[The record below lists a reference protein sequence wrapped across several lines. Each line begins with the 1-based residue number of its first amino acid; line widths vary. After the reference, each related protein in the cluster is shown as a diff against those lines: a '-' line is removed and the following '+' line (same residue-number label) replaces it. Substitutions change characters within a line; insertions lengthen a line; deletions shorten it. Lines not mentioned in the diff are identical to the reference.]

1 MANKFSFE
9 FNLSHNSINELIKNL
24 KDYQKELE
32 NSKKYIL
39 EALAEYTQQ
48 RVKYYI
54 SETVGKGGYV
64 PTNSL
69 KDSILISKI
78 VGDLVRVYTNL
89 AYAKYVEFGT
99 GVVAKGNPHPTSNEF
114 GWNYDVN
121 EHGEKGWVYKAS
133 DGNFYWTQ
141 GEEAHQF
148 MYRAWLDLKA
158 NYIDITKQVLKE
170 RGIIKGT

>member
-1 MANKFSFE
+1 MTNKFDFE
-9 FNLSHNSINELIKNL
+9 FVLSHKSIQKLVKNL

-39 EALAEYTQQ
+39 EALAKYTQE

-54 SETVGKGGYV
+54 SETVGNGGY
-64 PTNSL
+64 PSTNTL
-69 KDSILISKI
+69 LDSILISKI
-78 VGDLVRVYTNL
+78 TGDMVRVYTNL
-89 AYAKYVEFGT
+89 AYAKFVEFGT
-99 GVVAKGNPHPTSNEF
+99 GVTAKSNPHPSSGEF
-114 GWNYDVN
+114 GWTYDTN
-121 EHGEKGWVYKAS
+121 DKGEKGWVYHAS

-148 MYRAWLDLKA
+148 MYRAYQDLKA
-158 NYIDITKQVLKE
+158 NYMNITKKVLME